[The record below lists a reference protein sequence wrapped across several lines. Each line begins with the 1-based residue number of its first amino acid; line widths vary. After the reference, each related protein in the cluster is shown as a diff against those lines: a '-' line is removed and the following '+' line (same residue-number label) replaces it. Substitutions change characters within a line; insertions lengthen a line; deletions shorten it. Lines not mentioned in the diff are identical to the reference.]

1 MARFTRHLWLAAIA
15 LAAAAATD
23 TARAAGIA
31 GDQLLFFYDGRAGRV
46 PFFGVSNPS
55 PESDVTVDVV
65 FYPESLQDRLG
76 RLRTTLPP
84 LGHTVIDPTTA
95 AEGVAIGN
103 AGLAV
108 VTPVA
113 ANGNPI
119 VPDEP
124 LVGTSTL
131 ANVPLDSAFGENPIG
146 RAALTAG
153 GDRPAPGTVVDG
165 TSAFYERLRPSTLMV
180 PVFFDPTELGP
191 ADQDGNRVVLLAFT
205 DRYGDE
211 FDVGPHRDTVEA
223 TFFDASGSSI
233 AETTVAVQGVHATHL
248 QEVAGPTGISTSGK
262 VFFDVDAGPGNVAGI
277 FSQSLGPFG
286 AGQRMPDVFGDGTSG
301 TTLDVGATSGDQLLF
316 FYDGRSGRVPFL
328 SIGNPSPT
336 TGVNVDV
343 AFYSQSLAE
352 RLGVAT
358 YTLPPAGHV
367 IVDPNQAAGGVAI
380 GNAGLAVVT
389 AVESGSHRPIV
400 PAEPL
405 VGTATLANIPLQ
417 SAFGENPVGR
427 LAVGSNGD
435 RASPGTQVDGTTVAF
450 QRLTPSMLIVPLF
463 FNPTQLGPVENDGN
477 RVVLVAFRDEYG
489 SRFDVASHTDTMDA
503 RIYGSEGSLVAR
515 KDVAVQGVHPTNAQ
529 AIASPIPLS
538 ASGKIVF
545 DVDAGAGNVFGL
557 FSQSLGP
564 FGAGHRLPA
573 IDVSDLP
580 GPTPNPGTTPTPGS
594 TPAPSPTAG
603 PTLPPSA
610 TATPAP
616 PATPSPPPAPTAS
629 PSPSPTPP
637 GLTIGGIPQSACRDG
652 IVDAGEEC
660 DDGPANF
667 ECKNDPEFQSVCGPG
682 TTSGWTCAYCA
693 QTYLIGSPDILVPCG
708 GSGTVLVSIQP
719 LADRTCSTIGLGTV
733 ASCGITLG
741 PTTTETI
748 CPEITDF
755 IQPSGNQ
762 DDLLEKFRS
771 TTCLGRACVERSS
784 IIGDCLGKSQGAP
797 CTLIVGG
804 QPAFGTCLGV
814 RSGSPICIGETVS
827 LAN

>member
-15 LAAAAATD
+15 LAAASATD
-23 TARAAGIA
+23 TARAAGIT
-31 GDQLLFFYDGRAGRV
+31 GDQLLFFYDGRSGRV
-46 PFFGVSNPS
+46 TFFGVSNPS
-55 PESDVTVDVV
+55 TDSDVTVDVV
-65 FYPESLQDRLG
+65 FYPASLEGRLG

-103 AGLAV
+103 TGLAV
-108 VTPVA
+108 VTPVG
-113 ANGNPI
+113 ANGNPV

-146 RAALTAG
+146 RSATTSDG
-153 GDRPAPGTVVDG
+153 GRPSPGTIVDG
-165 TSAFYERLRPSTLMV
+165 ASAFYERLRPSTLLV
-180 PVFFDPTELGP
+180 PVFFNPAELGP
-191 ADQDGNRVVLLAFT
+191 ADQDGNRVVLIAFT

-223 TFFDASGSSI
+223 TFFDASGSSM
-233 AETTVAVQGVHATHL
+233 AETSVAVQGVRTTHL
-248 QEVAGPTGISTSGK
+248 QEIAGPTELSASGK
-262 VFFDVDAGPGNVAGI
+262 VFFEVDAGAGNVAGI

-286 AGQRMPDVFGDGTSG
+286 AGQRMPEVFGDETSA
-301 TTLDVGATSGDQLLF
+301 TALDVGATSGDQLLF

-328 SIGNPSPT
+328 SIGNPSPASSVT
-336 TGVNVDV
+336 IEV
-343 AFYSQSLAE
+343 AFHSESLE
-352 RLGVAT
+352 DRLGVAT
-358 YTLPPAGHV
+358 YTLAPSGHV

-389 AVESGSHRPIV
+389 AVDAGSGRPVV
-400 PAEPL
+400 PPEPL
-405 VGTATLANIPLQ
+405 VGTSTLANIPLE
-417 SAFGENPVGR
+417 SAFGDNAIGR
-427 LAVGSNGD
+427 LAVDGD
-435 RASPGTQVDGTTVAF
+435 GERASPGTEVDGETVAF
-450 QRLTPSMLIVPLF
+450 QRLAPSMLAVPVF

-489 SRFDVASHTDTMDA
+489 PRFDVAARTETVDA
-503 RIYGSEGSLVAR
+503 RIFGADGSLVSAS
-515 KDVAVQGVHPTNAQ
+515 DVTVRGVLATNVQ
-529 AIASPIPLS
+529 AIASPVALD
-538 ASGKIVF
+538 ASGKIVL
-545 DVDAGAGNVFGL
+545 DVDASGGSVFGL

-573 IDVSDLP
+573 IDVGDLP
-580 GPTPNPGTTPTPGS
+580 GPTPRPDASPTPVPTTGS
-594 TPAPSPTAG
+594 TPS
-603 PTLPPSA
+603 PSA
-610 TATPAP
+610 TPMASAAP
-616 PATPSPPPAPTAS
+616 SATPSPPPAPTAS
-629 PSPSPTPP
+629 PTPSPTPP
-637 GLTIGGIPQSACRDG
+637 GSTIGGIPQSACRDG
-652 IVDAGEEC
+652 IIDAGEEC
-660 DDGPANF
+660 DDGAANF
-667 ECKNDPEFQSVCGPG
+667 ECKNDPEFQSICGPG

-708 GSGTVLVSIQP
+708 GSGTVLVTIQP

-748 CPEITDF
+748 CPEITNF
-755 IQPSGNQ
+755 VQPSGNR